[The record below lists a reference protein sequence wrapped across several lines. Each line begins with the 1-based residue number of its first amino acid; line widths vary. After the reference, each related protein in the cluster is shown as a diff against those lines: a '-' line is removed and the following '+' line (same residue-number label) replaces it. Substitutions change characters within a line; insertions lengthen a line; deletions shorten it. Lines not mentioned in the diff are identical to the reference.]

1 MSLARTVGMRPSPRG
16 LVLRVRHK
24 PGATASRAGR
34 SVEVWFTE
42 GIPRPQVAVEQE
54 GSCLNALQLLK
65 HEQAERL
72 GVRQAAADREGVC
85 ALTSGLELTAGALAE
100 VLRPGG
106 APPGRWHPGVG

>member
-1 MSLARTVGMRPSPRG
+1 M
-16 LVLRVRHK
+16 
-24 PGATASRAGR
+24 
-34 SVEVWFTE
+34 EVWFTE

-54 GSCLNALQLLK
+54 GSCLNALSHNPPDIMVPHEGRQFALQLLK